1 MGATGKL
8 NFRRNTGFTL
18 IELLAALVLLG
29 LIFLL
34 LTSGLQFGT
43 NVWSGREKEVS
54 ATAEVL
60 TAQNFLRRLL
70 SEARPVMIEAD
81 VSHIRHVY
89 FIGDGT
95 SVRFVTSMPS
105 HLGIGGMYEALLYQV
120 ESENGNR
127 VEIAWRVFR
136 STNTAFVP
144 TEEDRHAVL
153 VTGVKQLEFAY
164 YGRLKSE
171 PAQWHS
177 EWRDLDHLPD
187 LIRMRVTFNDDK
199 HTWPDLLVAPPI
211 RSLTPIIDPERIMQ

>member
-1 MGATGKL
+1 MGPTGEL
-8 NFRRNTGFTL
+8 SFRQNTGFTL

-43 NVWSGREKEVS
+43 NVWSGREKEAS
-54 ATAEVL
+54 GTAEVL
-60 TAQNFLRRLL
+60 TAQNFLRRVL

-81 VSHIRHVY
+81 VSHVRHVF

-95 SVRFVTSMPS
+95 SIRFVTSMPS
-105 HLGIGGMYEALLYQV
+105 HLGIGGFNEVLLYQP
-120 ESENGNR
+120 ESENSNR

-136 STNTAFVP
+136 STDTAFVP

-164 YGRLKSE
+164 YGRSKDA
-171 PAQWHS
+171 PAQWYS

-187 LIRMRVTFNDDK
+187 LIRMRVTFNDDE
-199 HTWPDLLVAPPI
+199 HVWPDLVVALPI
-211 RSLTPIIDPERIMQ
+211 RSLTPIIDPEQLMQ